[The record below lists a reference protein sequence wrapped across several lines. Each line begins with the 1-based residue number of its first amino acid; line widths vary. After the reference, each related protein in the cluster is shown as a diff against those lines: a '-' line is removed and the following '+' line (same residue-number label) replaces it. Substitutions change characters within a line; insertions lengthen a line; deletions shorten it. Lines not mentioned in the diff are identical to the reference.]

1 MKTNYVTTQNEVFL
15 EPGKPIVTKTDTSGR
30 IVYANDSF
38 VKISGFTKEELIGQN
53 HNIVRH
59 PDMPKEAFED
69 MWRTIKSGF
78 PWKGYVK
85 NRTKSG
91 DFYWVEAFATPITQ
105 SGRITGFQSVRTM
118 PDRSKV
124 REVEDLYKRINS
136 GSAKFPETKIPKS
149 SFFYKNTWWFGM
161 IPASLAAVTPFI
173 HDFSPTLSYVSEV
186 LALLSAGGF
195 SYYLKRN
202 VFSKIDD
209 IQKNILS
216 IDEGNL
222 SSSVKIENGPLY
234 SIFWS
239 LESLR
244 IHLKSM
250 FSDVL
255 IGATKVN
262 DKAEVLQQT
271 LRELE
276 GSSSSQGE
284 TIMQVAAA
292 MEEMSVSINEVSS
305 NTESSLHA
313 AKQTESSATVA
324 MKTVES
330 GIESSRRVVE
340 VVHTSQ
346 QRISEVNASVEQI
359 RAVSKV
365 INEIAEQT
373 NLLALNAAIEAARAG
388 EQGRGFAVVAD
399 EVRKL
404 AERTR
409 TSTLDIGN
417 AVNGI
422 IDLAQS
428 AVHMMEKTEQEV
440 SNSTGEIQASSSD
453 LKNILEASREAASRA
468 EEITEMLRQQSI
480 ASHEVASSME
490 RISSSVE
497 STNSNILTVKSE
509 AEELQAISSELRD
522 LIGHM
527 ERAIS

>member
-1 MKTNYVTTQNEVFL
+1 
-15 EPGKPIVTKTDTSGR
+15 
-30 IVYANDSF
+30 
-38 VKISGFTKEELIGQN
+38 
-53 HNIVRH
+53 
-59 PDMPKEAFED
+59 
-69 MWRTIKSGF
+69 
-78 PWKGYVK
+78 
-85 NRTKSG
+85 
-91 DFYWVEAFATPITQ
+91 
-105 SGRITGFQSVRTM
+105 
-118 PDRSKV
+118 
-124 REVEDLYKRINS
+124 
-136 GSAKFPETKIPKS
+136 
-149 SFFYKNTWWFGM
+149 M
-161 IPASLAAVTPFI
+161 IPASFAAVTPFI
-173 HDFSPTLSYVSEV
+173 HDFSPTLSYASEA

-234 SIFWS
+234 SIFWN

-244 IHLKSM
+244 IHLKST